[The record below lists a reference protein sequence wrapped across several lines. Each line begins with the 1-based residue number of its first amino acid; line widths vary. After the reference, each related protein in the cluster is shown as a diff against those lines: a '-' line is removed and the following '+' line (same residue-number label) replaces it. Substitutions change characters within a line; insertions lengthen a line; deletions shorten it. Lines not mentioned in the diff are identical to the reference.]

1 MLKAVR
7 VIVALLLVFL
17 GSAPVHAVTPDRRV
31 EKEMWTGTWAAA
43 ASGTALPLPG
53 ASIRNVVHTSV
64 GGTAARVRLS
74 NRLGIRPLR
83 LRSVTL
89 ALQEHGYFPR
99 PDAMPGTMRQ
109 VLFDGGPTAVVPA
122 GREIVSDPV
131 RLDVPGDSN
140 LLVTVHT
147 PLYDGPATY
156 HRIAKQT
163 NFLAHGVDHSA
174 DVGGAAYTSTVRS
187 WYYVTGVDVRTARA
201 VGSVVAIGDSLTDG
215 VGTTPDSNSR
225 WPDRLA
231 DRIAD
236 LPPRHRL
243 GVLNAGISGN
253 RILNDL
259 SGPSALERF
268 DADVLRRSGV
278 RTVIVLEGINDVM
291 TDSAGEDGIKAFK
304 KAYRTLAERAHA
316 KGIRVIG
323 ATLTPYRGH
332 LAYTPGREA
341 LRRQINRFIRKD
353 APFDAVV
360 DFDAAVRDP
369 KQPDRIRTAF
379 DPGDHLHFNDAGMK
393 ALARAVDLKELTAR

>member
-1 MLKAVR
+1 MVKAVR
-7 VIVALLLVFL
+7 VIVALLLVLL
-17 GSAPVHAVTPDRRV
+17 GTAPAHAATPDRRGEQ
-31 EKEMWTGTWAAA
+31 EKWTGTWAAA

-64 GGTAARVRLS
+64 GGSAARVRIS

-83 LRSVTL
+83 LGSVTL

-99 PDAMPGTMRQ
+99 PDAVPGTMRP
-109 VLFDGGPTAVVPA
+109 VLFGGRSTTVVPA
-122 GREIVSDPV
+122 GKEIVSDPV
-131 RLDVPGDSN
+131 RLQVPGDSN
-140 LLVTVHT
+140 LLVTVYT
-147 PLYDGPATY
+147 PFDDGPATY

-163 NFLAHGVDHSA
+163 NFLAYGADRTA
-174 DVGGAAYTSTVRS
+174 DVNGAAYASTVRS

-201 VGSVVAIGDSLTDG
+201 AGSVVALGDSLTDG

-231 DRIAD
+231 DRLAA

-253 RILNDL
+253 RILNDR
-259 SGPSALERF
+259 SGPSALERL

-291 TDSAGEDGIKAFK
+291 TDAAGKDGIKAFR
-304 KAYRTLAERAHA
+304 KAYRTIAKRAHA
-316 KGIRVIG
+316 KGIRVVG

-341 LRRQINRFIRKD
+341 LRQQVNRFIRED

-369 KQPDRIRTAF
+369 RRPDRIRAAY

-393 ALARAVDLKELTAR
+393 ALARAVDPKVLRG

>member
-7 VIVALLLVFL
+7 VIVALLLVLL
-17 GSAPVHAVTPDRRV
+17 GTAPVHAVTPDRRAAK
-31 EKEMWTGTWAAA
+31 EKWTGTWAAA
-43 ASGTALPLPG
+43 ASGTAVPLPG

-64 GGTAARVRLS
+64 GGTATRVRLS
-74 NRLGIRPLR
+74 NRLGVRPLH
-83 LRSVTL
+83 LGSVTV
-89 ALQEHGYFPR
+89 ALQEQGYFPR
-99 PDAMPGTMRQ
+99 PDAVPGTMRR
-109 VLFDGGPTAVVPA
+109 VLFGGRPTAVVPA

-131 RLDVPGDSN
+131 RLDVPGGSD
-140 LLVTVHT
+140 LLVTVYT
-147 PLYDGPATY
+147 PLDDGPATY

-163 NFLAHGVDHSA
+163 NFLAHGADHAA

-201 VGSVVAIGDSLTDG
+201 AGSLVALGDSLTDG

-231 DRIAD
+231 DRIAA

-253 RILNDL
+253 RILNDR
-259 SGPSALERF
+259 SGPGALKRF

-291 TDSAGEDGIKAFK
+291 TDAAGEDGIKAFK
-304 KAYRTLAERAHA
+304 KAYRSMAKKAHA
-316 KGIRVIG
+316 KGIRVVG

-332 LAYTPGREA
+332 FAYTPQREA
-341 LRRQINRFIRKD
+341 LRRQINRFIRKE

-369 KQPDRIRTAF
+369 KQPDRIRSAF

-393 ALARAVDLKELTAR
+393 ALARAVDLDQLTG

>member
-1 MLKAVR
+1 MVKAVR
-7 VIVALLLVFL
+7 VIVALLLLLL
-17 GSAPVHAVTPDRRV
+17 GTAPAHAATPDRRGAT
-31 EKEMWTGTWAAA
+31 EKWTGTWAAA

-64 GGTAARVRLS
+64 GGTTARVRLS

-83 LRSVTL
+83 LGSVTL

-99 PDAMPGTMRQ
+99 PDAVPGTMRQ
-109 VLFDGGPTAVVPA
+109 VLFDGRPTAVVPA
-122 GREIVSDPV
+122 GKEIVSDPV
-131 RLDVPGDSN
+131 RLQVPGDSN

-147 PLYDGPATY
+147 PHDDGPATY

-163 NFLAHGVDHSA
+163 NFLAYGADRTA
-174 DVGGAAYTSTVRS
+174 DVGGAHYTSTVRS

-201 VGSVVAIGDSLTDG
+201 AGSVVALGDSLTDG
-215 VGTTPDSNSR
+215 VGTTPDSNRR

-231 DRIAD
+231 DRLAT

-253 RILNDL
+253 RVLNDR
-259 SGPSALERF
+259 SGPSALERL

-278 RTVIVLEGINDVM
+278 RAVIVLEGINDVM
-291 TDSAGEDGIKAFK
+291 TDAAGRDGIKAYR
-304 KAYRTLAERAHA
+304 KAYRTIAERARA

-323 ATLTPYRGH
+323 ATLTPYGGH
-332 LAYTPGREA
+332 LAHTAKREA
-341 LRRQINRFIRKD
+341 LRQQVNRYIREE

-369 KQPDRIRTAF
+369 KRPDRIRPAF
-379 DPGDHLHFNDAGMK
+379 DPGDHLHFNDAGML
-393 ALARAVDLKELTAR
+393 ALARAVDLKALRG

>member
-1 MLKAVR
+1 V
-7 VIVALLLVFL
+7 VALGDSLTDGV
-17 GSAPVHAVTPDRRV
+17 GTTPDSNSRWPDRRGEQ
-31 EKEMWTGTWAAA
+31 EKWTGTWAAA

-64 GGTAARVRLS
+64 GGSAARVRIS

-83 LRSVTL
+83 LGSVTL

-99 PDAMPGTMRQ
+99 PDAVPGTMRP
-109 VLFDGGPTAVVPA
+109 VLFGGRSTTVVPA
-122 GREIVSDPV
+122 GKEIVSDPV
-131 RLDVPGDSN
+131 PLQVPGDSN
-140 LLVTVHT
+140 LLVTVYT
-147 PLYDGPATY
+147 PFDDGPATY

-163 NFLAHGVDHSA
+163 NFLAYGADRTA
-174 DVGGAAYTSTVRS
+174 DVNGAAYASTVRS

-201 VGSVVAIGDSLTDG
+201 AGSVVALGDSLTDG

-231 DRIAD
+231 DRLAT

-253 RILNDL
+253 RILNDR
-259 SGPSALERF
+259 SGPSALERL

-291 TDSAGEDGIKAFK
+291 TDAAGKDGIKAFR
-304 KAYRTLAERAHA
+304 KAYRTIAKRAHA
-316 KGIRVIG
+316 KGIRVVG

-341 LRRQINRFIRKD
+341 LRQQVNRFIRED

-369 KQPDRIRTAF
+369 RRPDRIRAAY

-393 ALARAVDLKELTAR
+393 ALARAVDPKVLRG